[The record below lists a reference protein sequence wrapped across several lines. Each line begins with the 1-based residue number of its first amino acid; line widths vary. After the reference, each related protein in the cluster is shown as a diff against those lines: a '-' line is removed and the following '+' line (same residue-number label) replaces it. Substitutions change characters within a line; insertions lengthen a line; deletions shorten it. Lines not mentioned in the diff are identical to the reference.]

1 MANSTEI
8 RKTMRLIYAFLIAL
22 LFSSCASLDTNNGA
36 QKLQINSIIPKYM
49 EHEEFLSIKEYLTG
63 KETTKNRLIIR
74 STEGQRTGLYLILTL
89 NEKTSKL
96 PVDTSIICEVY
107 MPGKLNP
114 DVFEFPLPKVNKL
127 PNNKSMLLGIT
138 GDDWPYSKDAI
149 PTAWRITLMDSKENT
164 LAEKSSQVWS
174 L

>member
-1 MANSTEI
+1 
-8 RKTMRLIYAFLIAL
+8 MRFLFAL
-22 LFSSCASLDTNNGA
+22 LTAILFSSCNSLIPNNGGDN
-36 QKLQINSIIPKYM
+36 LRINSIIPQYM

-74 STEGQRTGLYLILTL
+74 STEGQRAGLYLVISL
-89 NEKTSKL
+89 NQKISKL
-96 PVDTSIICEVY
+96 PVDTSIICEIY

-127 PNNKSMLLGIT
+127 PNNKSMLLGLT
-138 GDDWPYSKDAI
+138 GGDWPYDKDAL
-149 PTAWRITLMDSKENT
+149 PTAWRITLIDSKENT
-164 LAEKSSQVWS
+164 ITEKSSQVWS

>member
-1 MANSTEI
+1 
-8 RKTMRLIYAFLIAL
+8 MRLIYAFLIAL

-36 QKLQINSIIPKYM
+36 QNLQINSIIPKYM

-127 PNNKSMLLGIT
+127 PNNKSILLGIT

-149 PTAWRITLMDSKENT
+149 PSAWKITLMDSKGNT

>member
-22 LFSSCASLDTNNGA
+22 LFSSCASLDTNDGA
-36 QKLQINSIIPKYM
+36 QNLQINSIIPKYM

-127 PNNKSMLLGIT
+127 PNNKSILLGIT

>member
-36 QKLQINSIIPKYM
+36 QNLQINSIIPKYM

-74 STEGQRTGLYLILTL
+74 STEGQRTGLDLILTL

-127 PNNKSMLLGIT
+127 PNNKSILLGIT

>member
-36 QKLQINSIIPKYM
+36 QNLQINSIIPKYM

-127 PNNKSMLLGIT
+127 PNNKSILLGIT
-138 GDDWPYSKDAI
+138 GDDWPYSKEAI

>member
-1 MANSTEI
+1 
-8 RKTMRLIYAFLIAL
+8 MRLIYAFLIAL

-36 QKLQINSIIPKYM
+36 QNLQINSIIPKYM
-49 EHEEFLSIKEYLTG
+49 EHEEFLSIKEYLTS

-127 PNNKSMLLGIT
+127 PNNKSILLGIT

-149 PTAWRITLMDSKENT
+149 PTAWKITLMNSKENT

>member
-1 MANSTEI
+1 
-8 RKTMRLIYAFLIAL
+8 MRLIYAFLTAI
-22 LFSSCASLDTNNGA
+22 LFSSCASLNTNNGE
-36 QKLQINSIIPKYM
+36 QNLQINSIIPQYM

-74 STEGQRTGLYLILTL
+74 STEGERTGLYLVVSL
-89 NEKTSKL
+89 NESISKL
-96 PVDTSIICEVY
+96 PLDTSIICEVY

-114 DVFEFPLPKVNKL
+114 DVFEFPLPKINKL
-127 PNNKSMLLGIT
+127 PNNKTLLLGIT
-138 GDDWPYSKDAI
+138 GDDWPYNKEAI
-149 PTAWRITLMDSKENT
+149 PTAWRITLIDSKENT

>member
-1 MANSTEI
+1 
-8 RKTMRLIYAFLIAL
+8 MRLIYAFLVAL
-22 LFSSCASLDTNNGA
+22 LFSSCASLDTKNGA
-36 QKLQINSIIPKYM
+36 ENLQINSIIPKYM

-74 STEGQRTGLYLILTL
+74 SSEGQRTGLYLILTL

-127 PNNKSMLLGIT
+127 PNNKSILLGIT

>member
-1 MANSTEI
+1 
-8 RKTMRLIYAFLIAL
+8 MRLIYAFLIAL

-36 QKLQINSIIPKYM
+36 QNLQINSIIPKYM

-89 NEKTSKL
+89 NEKPSKL

-127 PNNKSMLLGIT
+127 PNNKSILLGIT

-149 PTAWRITLMDSKENT
+149 PTAWKITLMDSKENT

>member
-36 QKLQINSIIPKYM
+36 QNLQINSIIPKYM
-49 EHEEFLSIKEYLTG
+49 EHEDFLSIKEYLTG

-89 NEKTSKL
+89 NEKISKL

-127 PNNKSMLLGIT
+127 PNNKSILLGIT
-138 GDDWPYSKDAI
+138 GDDWPYSKGAI

>member
-8 RKTMRLIYAFLIAL
+8 SKTMRLIYAFLIAL

-36 QKLQINSIIPKYM
+36 QTLQINSIIPKYM

-127 PNNKSMLLGIT
+127 PNNKSILLGIT
-138 GDDWPYSKDAI
+138 GDDWPYTKDAI
-149 PTAWRITLMDSKENT
+149 PTAWRITLIDSKENT

>member
-1 MANSTEI
+1 MVNSNEI

-36 QKLQINSIIPKYM
+36 QNLQINSIIPKYM

-89 NEKTSKL
+89 NEKISKL

>member
-1 MANSTEI
+1 
-8 RKTMRLIYAFLIAL
+8 MRSIYAFLIAL
-22 LFSSCASLDTNNGA
+22 LFSSCASLNTNNGA
-36 QKLQINSIIPKYM
+36 QNLQINSIIPKYM

-127 PNNKSMLLGIT
+127 PNNKSILLGIT

>member
-1 MANSTEI
+1 
-8 RKTMRLIYAFLIAL
+8 MRFIYAFLIAL

-36 QKLQINSIIPKYM
+36 QNLQINSIIPKYM

-127 PNNKSMLLGIT
+127 PNNKSILLGIT

>member
-1 MANSTEI
+1 
-8 RKTMRLIYAFLIAL
+8 MRLIYAFLIAL

-36 QKLQINSIIPKYM
+36 QNLQINSIIPKYM

-127 PNNKSMLLGIT
+127 PNNKSILLGIT

-149 PTAWRITLMDSKENT
+149 PTAWRITLIDSKENT

>member
-36 QKLQINSIIPKYM
+36 QNLQINSIIPKYM

-74 STEGQRTGLYLILTL
+74 STEGQRAGLYLILTL
-89 NEKTSKL
+89 NEKTSML

-114 DVFEFPLPKVNKL
+114 DVFEFPLPKINKL
-127 PNNKSMLLGIT
+127 PNNKSILLGIT

>member
-36 QKLQINSIIPKYM
+36 QNLQINSIIPKYM
-49 EHEEFLSIKEYLTG
+49 EHEEFLSIKKYLTG

-96 PVDTSIICEVY
+96 PVDTSVICEVY

-114 DVFEFPLPKVNKL
+114 DVFEFPIPKVNKL
-127 PNNKSMLLGIT
+127 PNNKSILLGIT

>member
-8 RKTMRLIYAFLIAL
+8 RKNMRLIYAFLIAL

-36 QKLQINSIIPKYM
+36 QNLQINSIIPKYM

-114 DVFEFPLPKVNKL
+114 DVFEFPLPNVNKL
-127 PNNKSMLLGIT
+127 PNNKSILLGIT
-138 GDDWPYSKDAI
+138 GDDWPYSKEAL

>member
-8 RKTMRLIYAFLIAL
+8 KKIMRLLYAFLTAIFL
-22 LFSSCASLDTNNGA
+22 SSCASLNTNNGE
-36 QKLQINSIIPKYM
+36 QNLQINSIIPKYM
-49 EHEEFLSIKEYLTG
+49 EHEEFLSVKEYLTG

-74 STEGQRTGLYLILTL
+74 SIEGQRTGLYLIVTM
-89 NEKTSKL
+89 NQKISKL
-96 PVDTSIICEVY
+96 PLDTSIICEVY

-114 DVFEFPLPKVNKL
+114 NVFEFPLPKVNKL
-127 PNNKSMLLGIT
+127 PNNKSILLGLT
-138 GDDWPYSKDAI
+138 GDDWSYSKDAL
-149 PTAWRITLMDSKENT
+149 PTAWRITLVDSKENT

>member
-36 QKLQINSIIPKYM
+36 QNLQINSIIPKYM

-96 PVDTSIICEVY
+96 PVDTSIICEIY

-127 PNNKSMLLGIT
+127 PNNKSILLGIT

>member
-1 MANSTEI
+1 
-8 RKTMRLIYAFLIAL
+8 MRLIYAFLIAL
-22 LFSSCASLDTNNGA
+22 LFSSCSSLDTNNGA
-36 QKLQINSIIPKYM
+36 QNLQINSIIPKYM

-127 PNNKSMLLGIT
+127 PNNKSILLGIT

>member
-8 RKTMRLIYAFLIAL
+8 SKTMRLIYAFLIAL

-36 QKLQINSIIPKYM
+36 QNLQINSIIPKYM

-127 PNNKSMLLGIT
+127 PNNKSILLGIT
-138 GDDWPYSKDAI
+138 GDDWPYTKDAI
-149 PTAWRITLMDSKENT
+149 PTAWRITLMDSKENS

>member
-1 MANSTEI
+1 
-8 RKTMRLIYAFLIAL
+8 MRLIYAFLIAL

-36 QKLQINSIIPKYM
+36 QNLQINSIIPKYM

-114 DVFEFPLPKVNKL
+114 DVFEFPLPKINKL
-127 PNNKSMLLGIT
+127 PNNKSILLGIT

>member
-8 RKTMRLIYAFLIAL
+8 SKTMRLIYAFLIAL

-36 QKLQINSIIPKYM
+36 QNLQINSIIPKYM

-74 STEGQRTGLYLILTL
+74 STEGQRAGLYLILTL
-89 NEKTSKL
+89 NEKTSML

-114 DVFEFPLPKVNKL
+114 DVFEFPLPKINKL
-127 PNNKSMLLGIT
+127 PNNKSILLGIT
-138 GDDWPYSKDAI
+138 GDDWPYTKDAL
-149 PTAWRITLMDSKENT
+149 PTAWRITLIDSKENT

>member
-1 MANSTEI
+1 
-8 RKTMRLIYAFLIAL
+8 MRLIYAFLIAI

-36 QKLQINSIIPKYM
+36 QNLQINSIIPKYM

-127 PNNKSMLLGIT
+127 PNNKSILLGIT

>member
-1 MANSTEI
+1 
-8 RKTMRLIYAFLIAL
+8 MRLIYVFFTAF
-22 LFSSCASLDTNNGA
+22 LFSSCALLNTNNGT
-36 QKLQINSIIPKYM
+36 QNLQINSIIPKYM
-49 EHEEFLSIKEYLTG
+49 EHEAFLSIKEYLTG

-96 PVDTSIICEVY
+96 PVDTSIICEIY

-114 DVFEFPLPKVNKL
+114 NVFEFPLPKVNKL
-127 PNNKSMLLGIT
+127 PNNKSILLGIT
-138 GDDWPYSKDAI
+138 GDDWPYTKEAL
-149 PTAWRITLMDSKENT
+149 PTAWRITLIDSKENT